1 MPVAF
6 KKIHDRTRQ
15 LNPQKDFT
23 PEEIPFEIRFDPLT
37 GQTGRVFDLPFTPP
51 AVPDLQEIVK
61 RSREIFCPFC
71 PDAIEKITPHYPE
84 PLVPEGRIKVG
95 DAILFP
101 NILPLDR
108 YTGIAV
114 LSGTHYVPM
123 EELTP
128 DTMQDA
134 FRAVLLFVNRVAE
147 YDPDVQY
154 FNINWNYMP
163 QAGSSLVHP
172 HIQVNCGVMPTN
184 QFRLQLDASREY
196 YDRHKALFWDDFLQ
210 AERSAGER
218 FVAERGSTAWFLNFV
233 PQTIVPDLG
242 CIFTKHDS
250 LISLEDR
257 DLRDFLRGL
266 SSALQYI
273 REEGFFSF
281 NVAIFFVRGSA
292 HFRAH
297 ARVCPRT
304 LLREIGNSDHTYYQA
319 LHREP
324 CAHCP
329 PESCLEKVKEIFE
342 QHF

>member
-1 MPVAF
+1 MAIAF
-6 KKIHDRTRQ
+6 KKIHDRTRL
-15 LNPQKDFT
+15 LNPQKNFA

-51 AVPDLQEIVK
+51 ATPDLQEIVA
-61 RSREIFCPFC
+61 RSREIPCPFC
-71 PDAIEKITPHYPE
+71 PDVIEKITPHYPGA
-84 PLVPEGRIKVG
+84 LVPEGRIQVG
-95 DAILFP
+95 EATLFP

-114 LSGTHYVPM
+114 LSKIHYVPM
-123 EELTP
+123 EDLAP

-134 FRAVLLFVNRVAE
+134 FRAVLTFVSRVAE
-147 YDPDVQY
+147 YDAGVQY

-172 HIQVNCGVMPTN
+172 HIQVNCGDTPTN
-184 QFRLQLDASREY
+184 QFRLQLDASRKY
-196 YDRHKALFWDDFLQ
+196 YEKHDALFWDDFVQ

-218 FVAERGSTAWFLNFV
+218 FVGDRGSTAWFLNFV

-242 CIFTKHDS
+242 CIFTQHDS
-250 LISLEDR
+250 LIGLEDR
-257 DLRDFLRGL
+257 VLDDFLHGL
-266 SSALQYI
+266 SKALQYI

-281 NVAIFFVRGSA
+281 NVAIFFVREAS
-292 HFRAH
+292 HFRVN

-319 LHREP
+319 LHKEP
-324 CAHCP
+324 CAHRP
-329 PESCLEKVKEIFE
+329 PESICEKVRGIFAL
-342 QHF
+342 